1 MLAFNCFT
9 FACILTSFASDS
21 NSNTVVDHRI
31 HVLAIDFLSYI
42 LFLQSLLPRSVSF
55 TICSS
60 ISEVSLRRRSLHYV
74 LPTQNKLLERAVALP
89 ESHSLLSSALR
100 CRCYYWFSM
109 LVLLSFGSVTLLV
122 HANRLEVPVYAF
134 SIVEATILGTD
145 YCRLLCLVRVLGAGI
160 SLTRRY
166 LCTMFLI
173 MAMRSCGHIGG
184 YHRLDDTCPHSFPCI
199 FCS

>member
-1 MLAFNCFT
+1 M
-9 FACILTSFASDS
+9 ACILTSFALDS
-21 NSNTVVDHRI
+21 NPNTVVDHRI

-60 ISEVSLRRRSLHYV
+60 ISEVSSRRRSLHYV

-89 ESHSLLSSALR
+89 ESHSLLSSAL
-100 CRCYYWFSM
+100 CRCCYWFSM
-109 LVLLSFGSVTLLV
+109 LVLLSFASVTLLV
-122 HANRLEVPVYAF
+122 HANHLEVPVYAF

-145 YCRLLCLVRVLGAGI
+145 YCRLLHLVRVLGAGI
-160 SLTRRY
+160 SSTRQY
-166 LCTMFLI
+166 LCSMFLI
-173 MAMRSCGHIGG
+173 MAARSRGHIGG
-184 YHRLDDTCPHSFPCI
+184 YRRLDDTCPHSFPCI